1 MKRNESKDRKERNEP
16 KQYWQHIIYYMV
28 IIQSCIL
35 YITHNI
41 VHPKYQHTH
50 THTHTYD
57 NIPYICRLIAV
68 YDTIQYLT
76 YYIYINFN
84 YLTIASMDFFLV
96 TFNLFS
102 LAKCELF
109 RQDYKYLIFL
119 IIIVQRTLAYDGN
132 NNNNN
137 GNNNCVK

>member
-1 MKRNESKDRKERNEP
+1 MNRRIGRKGTSPSNIGSISSTIWLLYSRA
-16 KQYWQHIIYYMV
+16 YCISHITSFIP
-28 IIQSCIL
+28 STSTL
-35 YITHNI
+35 
-41 VHPKYQHTH
+41 

-76 YYIYINFN
+76 YIYINFN